1 MGFFCVRVLFYIVHR
16 FFFCLLNVI
25 VYVVTALI
33 LNSSFGK
40 NVVSFINIL
49 LSVLKVFFCL
59 LQFDWD

>member
-1 MGFFCVRVLFYIVHR
+1 MNRVFFCVRMLFYIVHS
-16 FFFCLLNVI
+16 FFCLLNVI

-49 LSVLKVFFCL
+49 LSVLKVFL
-59 LQFDWD
+59 LPFAI